1 VGSESRRLGLYVPW
15 ETRSRSKEVIYR
27 NVRKMALNKLGT
39 KLGLLKKFR
48 EHSGFAVAHYIT
60 KFDGSFLR
68 ESVREV
74 KIENCFV

>member
-1 VGSESRRLGLYVPW
+1 
-15 ETRSRSKEVIYR
+15 
-27 NVRKMALNKLGT
+27 MALNKLGT
-39 KLGLLKKFR
+39 KLGLLKKIR

-68 ESVREV
+68 ESVCEV